1 MPLHLQKLCVGAES
15 FEDLEEWIAQTL
27 EEKRSRDLA
36 VEQVHTT
43 RMAPS
48 RAEELLDGGSLYWVI
63 KGVMQAR
70 QRLLA
75 LRSVT
80 GADGISRCQLVL
92 DPELV
97 RVVPRSSRPF
107 QGWRYLAHAD
117 APSDMRDATKDA
129 GLPAHIVVELKELG
143 LL

>member
-27 EEKRSRDLA
+27 EEKRSRGLA

-43 RMAPS
+43 RMAPG
-48 RAEELLDGGSLYWVI
+48 RAGDLLDGGSLYWVI

-97 RVVPRSSRPF
+97 RVVPRPSRPF